1 MECVSVKLEWLLTGC
16 NLLYEVCVVTY
27 TIIWFIFCCQSSS
40 LLMSRSYVFMW
51 NLRRVK
57 NLSICGVSQGKEGKS
72 RGFTQWLP
80 FFFFFFKELGWCYT
94 LQLTLLVKMKNCIM
108 KDFFFFFKGNREKKE
123 TFPLAPLGI
132 FLSNSPLT
140 DVVHSG
146 SIIKPCC
153 PFGCWSDSA
162 ISIQPIWFHFLSF
175 KPCSLYKWDP

>member
-1 MECVSVKLEWLLTGC
+1 MCI
-16 NLLYEVCVVTY
+16 VTY
-27 TIIWFIFCCQSSS
+27 TVIWFIFCCQSSS
-40 LLMSRSYVFMW
+40 LLMSRSYAFMW
-51 NLRRVK
+51 NQRRVK
-57 NLSICGVSQGKEGKS
+57 NLSICGVRQGKEGKS

-80 FFFFFFKELGWCYT
+80 FFLFWRTGIMLHTAAHPTGQNEKLHHEGFFFF
-94 LQLTLLVKMKNCIM
+94 LL
-108 KDFFFFFKGNREKKE
+108 RRKKE

-162 ISIQPIWFHFLSF
+162 ISIQPIWFHFLSL
-175 KPCSLYKWDP
+175 KPCSLYNWDP